1 MGCGCGSKKAAIE
14 NLQENSEPSIALKSL
29 PARIADISS
38 FVIYDRSLD
47 MISAIRA
54 EELKSMPFAIVL
66 EPALTKV
73 SSADMATKTISALS
87 EIPGVY
93 LFEDVLNLTKD
104 SFSGTSCA
112 SCFEVLQEAVKQL
125 GF

>member
-1 MGCGCGSKKAAIE
+1 MGCGCNKTVSVENSPE
-14 NLQENSEPSIALKSL
+14 NLQAGIAIKSL
-29 PARIADISS
+29 PARIADRSS

-66 EPALTKV
+66 EPAITKV
-73 SSADMATKTISALS
+73 SSVDTATKTIAALS

-93 LFEDVLNLTKD
+93 LFEDVLNLTRD
-104 SFSGTSCA
+104 SFSSTSCEA
-112 SCFEVLQEAVKQL
+112 CFETLQAAVKHL